1 MIECDISLIRSKA
14 MSTAAPPFRFRRIG
28 SNTASPL
35 PLVTMA
41 SPSIRNERAG
51 SADTAAAARGNRD
64 VNLPSRVMSRKAG
77 INYKFE
83 SGVSAAVGPKNSG
96 RSAEASE
103 GLAKQSQN
111 PIADLVSL
119 QRSKVCRKV
128 EHVLFR

>member
-51 SADTAAAARGNRD
+51 SADTAAAARDRD
-64 VNLPSRVMSRKAG
+64 VKSLPSRVMSRKAG
-77 INYKFE
+77 INYKFN
-83 SGVSAAVGPKNSG
+83 SDVSAAVGPKNSG

>member
-1 MIECDISLIRSKA
+1 M
-14 MSTAAPPFRFRRIG
+14 
-28 SNTASPL
+28 
-35 PLVTMA
+35 
-41 SPSIRNERAG
+41 
-51 SADTAAAARGNRD
+51 
-64 VNLPSRVMSRKAG
+64 NLPSRVMSRKAG

-83 SGVSAAVGPKNSG
+83 SDVSAAVGPKNSG

>member
-1 MIECDISLIRSKA
+1 VIECDISLIRSKA
-14 MSTAAPPFRFRRIG
+14 MSTPAPPFRFRRIR
-28 SNTASPL
+28 SNTASSL

-64 VNLPSRVMSRKAG
+64 VKSLPPRVMSRKAG

-96 RSAEASE
+96 RHVQAFFRETFVGNFPKKAIEPLS
-103 GLAKQSQN
+103 
-111 PIADLVSL
+111 
-119 QRSKVCRKV
+119 RS
-128 EHVLFR
+128 